1 MYTGSV
7 MFNTW
12 DNNREMYTGLID
24 FDYKFTQATEEIYN
38 IIGYYPCMAKSL
50 LDQGFW
56 LEFTELAR
64 HLHQKLKSNDEFTI
78 HGQ

>member
-12 DNNREMYTGLID
+12 DNNRELYTGLID

-50 LDQGFW
+50 LDQGW
-56 LEFTELAR
+56 RLPSLRGTFT
-64 HLHQKLKSNDEFTI
+64 KKPKSNDEFTI

>member
-12 DNNREMYTGLID
+12 DNNREMYTDLID

-38 IIGYYPCMAKSL
+38 IIGY
-50 LDQGFW
+50 
-56 LEFTELAR
+56 
-64 HLHQKLKSNDEFTI
+64 
-78 HGQ
+78 